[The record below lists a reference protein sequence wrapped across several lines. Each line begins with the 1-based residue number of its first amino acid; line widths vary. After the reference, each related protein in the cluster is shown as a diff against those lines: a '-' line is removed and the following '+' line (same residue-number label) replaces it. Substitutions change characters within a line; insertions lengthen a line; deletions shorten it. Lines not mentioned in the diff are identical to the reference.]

1 MIKVFTGPMYSD
13 KSNSL
18 IEEYKKIWNKDRV
31 VCFKPSKDTRE
42 FSKIHSRNNDTDIPC
57 IVIKDLSD
65 IVMHVNKDTTTIFI
79 DEIQFLTGNPE
90 QLLFYSIYMNMD
102 IYVAGLSLTSEQSP
116 FGIMPEV
123 LAVADEI
130 VHLTA
135 CCSDCNR
142 KTATL
147 TYCLENKEEEVLV
160 GSSMYIP
167 LCRDCLVKRKD
178 KVLRR

>member
-42 FSKIHSRNNDTDIPC
+42 FSKIHSRNNKTEIPC

-65 IVMHVNKDTTTIFI
+65 IIMHIDNNTSTIFI

-90 QLLFYSIYMNMD
+90 CLLYYSIYMNID
-102 IYVAGLSLTSEQSP
+102 IYIAGLSLTSEQST
-116 FGIMPEV
+116 FGIMPGV
-123 LAVADEI
+123 LAVADEV
-130 VHLTA
+130 VHLKA
-135 CCSDCNR
+135 CCSDCN
-142 KTATL
+142 KKEAIY
-147 TYCLENKEEEVLV
+147 TYCLQEKSNDILV

-167 LCRDCLVKRKD
+167 LCRNCLVRRKD
-178 KVLRR
+178 KI